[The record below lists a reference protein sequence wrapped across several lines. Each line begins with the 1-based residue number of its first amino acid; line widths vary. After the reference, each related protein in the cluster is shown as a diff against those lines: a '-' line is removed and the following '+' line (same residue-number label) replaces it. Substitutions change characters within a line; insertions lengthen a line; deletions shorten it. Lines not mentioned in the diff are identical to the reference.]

1 MIILAYRKIFFKFHN
16 KVTVKKVKKQAPLTV
31 LSVVLWTFSFHF
43 MLYIYIGST
52 QISRAHMDI
61 FLQYHSFVHATIRK
75 LIRHP
80 FAIFIIHRSCLKWT
94 NGFSVKISLNI
105 QFYRAFSTIHHRNK
119 LVIFSLNIITSGD
132 YRIRWIQQKRLS
144 IHFKDLDNSGQAEIL
159 SSFYLQFDLFHR
171 WVERRSNDIDAKK
184 NLCYWKKNVEKNY
197 F

>member
-1 MIILAYRKIFFKFHN
+1 MK
-16 KVTVKKVKKQAPLTV
+16 KKVKKQAHLPFYL
-31 LSVVLWTFSFHF
+31 
-43 MLYIYIGST
+43 LYYGRFLFTLCCIYTSAAPR
-52 QISRAHMDI
+52 SHAHIWI
-61 FLQYHSFVHATIRK
+61 FFFNITPTAQYFVHATIRK

-80 FAIFIIHRSCLKWT
+80 FAIFINHRSCLKWT

-132 YRIRWIQQKRLS
+132 YRIRWIQQRRLS

-171 WVERRSNDIDAKK
+171 
-184 NLCYWKKNVEKNY
+184 
-197 F
+197 